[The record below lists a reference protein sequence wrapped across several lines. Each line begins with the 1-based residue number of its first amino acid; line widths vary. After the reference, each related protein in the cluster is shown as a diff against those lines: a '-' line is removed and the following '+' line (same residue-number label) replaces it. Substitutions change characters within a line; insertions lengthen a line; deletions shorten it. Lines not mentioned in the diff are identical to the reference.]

1 MEKQATY
8 SNMTKQIEQ
17 NISNL
22 NNLQF
27 LIDATNI
34 LSTSLDYE
42 KTLQEVAK
50 LAVPKLADWCTVHIK
65 DESGMTEQIVVEH
78 VDPEKITLALQLQK
92 DFPPDPDA
100 STGVDH
106 VMRTGKS
113 EIMAEIPEELILK
126 NAKNNEHKQLLQKL
140 ELKSYMCVPLQAR
153 GKTLGAITFV
163 SAESG
168 RIYNENDL
176 HYIEDLSR
184 IAAIAVDNALLF
196 HEAQIEI
203 EKRKKAEAEILQFN
217 KNLEQKI
224 QERTIQL
231 ERSNRELQDFAYV
244 ASHDLQEPLRKIQA
258 FSDLLQEEYGPQLQD
273 GKQYLDRIL
282 NAAGRMRILIDDLLA
297 FSRITTKALP
307 FTKVDLNT
315 ILTEVLT
322 DMEMT
327 IKDQKGAVTI
337 TTPLPEIESDPLQM
351 RQLLQNILSNAIKFH
366 KKGVPPAIVISAV
379 KTSGKQLAKTSQKTG
394 TYWQI
399 NIQDNGI
406 GFDEKYLDRIFTI
419 FERLHGRKEFTGTGI
434 GLAVCRKIVER
445 HAGTITAKSQPNKGT
460 MFMINLPEK
469 QPQDENEKGGDK
481 DV

>member
-42 KTLQEVAK
+42 KTLQQVAE
-50 LAVPKLADWCTVHIK
+50 LAVPKLADWCTIHIK
-65 DESGMTEQIVVEH
+65 DEVGQTEQIVVEH
-78 VDPEKITLALQLQK
+78 VDPKKIALALQLQK
-92 DFPPDPDA
+92 EFPPDPDA
-100 STGVDH
+100 HTGVDH
-106 VMRTGKS
+106 VMRTGKP
-113 EIMAEIPEELILK
+113 EMMAEIPEQLILK
-126 NAKNNEHKQLLQKL
+126 NARNKHHRKLLEEL
-140 ELKSYMCVPLQAR
+140 NLKSYMCVPLQAR

-168 RIYNENDL
+168 RIYTENDL

-196 HEAQIEI
+196 HEAQVEI
-203 EKRKKAEAEILQFN
+203 EKRKKAEAEIIQFN
-217 KNLEQKI
+217 KNLEQKV
-224 QERTIQL
+224 QERTLQL

-258 FSDLLQEEYGPQLQD
+258 FSDLLQEEYGSQLQD

-307 FTKVDLNT
+307 FTKVNLNI
-315 ILTEVLT
+315 ILTEVLA

-327 IKDQKGAVTI
+327 IKDADGKVTLA
-337 TTPLPEIESDPLQM
+337 TPLPELEADPIQM
-351 RQLLQNILSNAIKFH
+351 RQLLQNIISNAIKFH
-366 KKGVPPAIVISAV
+366 KKGVAPSIVVSAI
-379 KTSGKQLAKTSQKTG
+379 KTTGKKIHETSQKTG
-394 TYWQI
+394 IYWQI
-399 NIQDNGI
+399 AIQDNGI

-419 FERLHGRKEFTGTGI
+419 FERLHGRRDFSGTGI

-445 HAGTITAKSQPNKGT
+445 HAGTITAKSQPNTGT
-460 MFMINLPEK
+460 TFMITLPEK
-469 QPQDENEKGGDK
+469 QSQAEKGGDK
-481 DV
+481 DA